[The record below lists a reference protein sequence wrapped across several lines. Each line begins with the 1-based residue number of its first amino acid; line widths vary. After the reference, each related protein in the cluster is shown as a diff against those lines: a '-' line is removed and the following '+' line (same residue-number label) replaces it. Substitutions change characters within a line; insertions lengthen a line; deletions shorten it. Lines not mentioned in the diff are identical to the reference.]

1 MLRCLLTMCNPATT
15 LCEKQ
20 GLTGTLLKGC
30 IYDVVVSNDTA
41 LVEQETLKTGW
52 SLAKHTT
59 HTSIIIFSCT
69 SVDLSV
75 S

>member
-1 MLRCLLTMCNPATT
+1 MYDPATT

-41 LVEQETLKTGW
+41 LVDQETLKTGW
-52 SLAKHTT
+52 WPG
-59 HTSIIIFSCT
+59 
-69 SVDLSV
+69 
-75 S
+75 